1 LADLALFVVAIWIYL
16 LAFRGAF
23 WRVERVPAPDLTSA
37 PSVVAVVPARDEAE
51 FIGGAVASLLA
62 QDYPGELRIIVV
74 DDHSS
79 DSTAEIARAA
89 GPPDKVTV
97 LTGEQMP
104 PGWTG
109 KLWAMNQ
116 GVAVAAERAAEY
128 LLLTDADIVHESGN
142 IRGLVARAERE
153 HRDLVSLM
161 VRLHCHGAWERLLVP
176 SFVFFFFKLYPPR
189 WVASP
194 THRTAAA
201 AGGCVLLRRAALER
215 IGGLDT
221 IRGEIIDD
229 CALAG
234 QVKPGGAIW
243 LGLGDGA
250 RSIRPYRSWREL
262 WDMIARCAFAQLGYS
277 APALAGATAG
287 MALTYLVPPLV
298 VFCAHGL
305 AAKALGALAWAM
317 MSASFVP
324 ILRFYRCPIWIAP
337 LLPLI
342 ALFYIAAT
350 CASAVQFW
358 RGRGG
363 AWKGRFQ
370 APATRPERLRRTP
383 DGAG

>member
-1 LADLALFVVAIWIYL
+1 
-16 LAFRGAF
+16 
-23 WRVERVPAPDLTSA
+23 
-37 PSVVAVVPARDEAE
+37 
-51 FIGGAVASLLA
+51 
-62 QDYPGELRIIVV
+62 
-74 DDHSS
+74 
-79 DSTAEIARAA
+79 
-89 GPPDKVTV
+89 
-97 LTGEQMP
+97 M
-104 PGWTG
+104 
-109 KLWAMNQ
+109 
-116 GVAVAAERAAEY
+116 
-128 LLLTDADIVHESGN
+128 
-142 IRGLVARAERE
+142 
-153 HRDLVSLM
+153 
-161 VRLHCHGAWERLLVP
+161 
-176 SFVFFFFKLYPPR
+176 
-189 WVASP
+189 
-194 THRTAAA
+194 
-201 AGGCVLLRRAALER
+201 LLRRAALER

-234 QVKPGGAIW
+234 RVKPGGAIW

-250 RSIRPYRSWREL
+250 RSVRPYRSWREL

-277 APALAGATAG
+277 APVLAGATAG

-305 AAKALGALAWAM
+305 VTKALGALAWAM

-324 ILRFYRCPIWIAP
+324 ILRFYRSPIWIAP

-370 APATRPERLRRTP
+370 APATRPERLRQTP